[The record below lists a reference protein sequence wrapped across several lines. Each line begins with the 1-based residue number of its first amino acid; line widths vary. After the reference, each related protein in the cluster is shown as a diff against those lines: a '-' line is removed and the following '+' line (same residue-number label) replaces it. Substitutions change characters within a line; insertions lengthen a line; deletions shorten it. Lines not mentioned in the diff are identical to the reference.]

1 MADLEEATEA
11 IKADPRHGS
20 RKFLKYPDNPKIPPR
35 NSFYKSEH
43 VPKMFQLYLFK

>member
-20 RKFLKYPDNPKIPPR
+20 RKFYPDNPKIPAR
-35 NSFYKSEH
+35 YSFYKIEN
-43 VPKMFQLYLFK
+43 VPKMFQLL